1 MTRLIL
7 SLLCVLTLATPALAQ
22 QVTTTTT
29 PPPAAT
35 KPPAAQPQM
44 PATRTPIT
52 PQIAQTYYQQ
62 CLMAPSNPP
71 LSPSTRDIFCQCT
84 AMFVQKNIS
93 YEEMGLANQATPA
106 GHAVQQKILLQV
118 YAPCMEFPVRE
129 LIQGECSAN
138 QALAAQP
145 HICPC
150 VSKNMAKY
158 TAQSAQQNLAGL
170 MKAGQN
176 LGDPMNALLD
186 SPAYQQAQQDIAM
199 KCMTGAIN

>member
-7 SLLCVLTLATPALAQ
+7 SFLCMMLLTTPVLAQ
-22 QVTTTTT
+22 QTTTTT
-29 PPPAAT
+29 TGTTTPPV
-35 KPPAAQPQM
+35 QQVQM
-44 PATRTPIT
+44 PTTRTPIT

-71 LSPSTRDIFCQCT
+71 LSASTRDIFCQCT
-84 AMFVQKNIS
+84 AMYVQKNIS
-93 YEEMGLANQATPA
+93 YEEMGLANQASAT
-106 GHAVQQKILLQV
+106 GHAIQQKILLQV

-129 LIQGECSAN
+129 LIQGECAAN

-158 TAQSAQQNLAGL
+158 TAQSAQANLGAML
-170 MKAGQN
+170 KTGQA

-186 SPAYQQAQQDIAM
+186 SPEYQKAQQDVAM